1 MKPTCIKYT
10 NTYEYNFHT
19 CGFPRLGGAGYPTI
33 KINYIRMKQ
42 RTIFMILSCIILSS
56 CTATKLLTSNVQP
69 SEVTDIKLLEPY
81 SYISMIKKGNRG
93 ELDDSISA
101 ISKQLNINVIK
112 SFDEQIPITG
122 DIFLTDSAINITL
135 EKEYEELILT
145 ADRNKNITN
154 LRITPALDKILEA
167 NDTRFG
173 LIIISA
179 GFTRIKGNYGKEIL
193 KGAALGILTL
203 GMYYQTPIKAY
214 STIYAMIVD
223 SKEDNVAFYRKS
235 YKQDMEPLDQ
245 AVLTNQY
252 KKIFEGYFWTKK

>member
-1 MKPTCIKYT
+1 MKHKSIC
-10 NTYEYNFHT
+10 
-19 CGFPRLGGAGYPTI
+19 L
-33 KINYIRMKQ
+33 
-42 RTIFMILSCIILSS
+42 ILSCVILSS

-69 SEVTDIKLLEPY
+69 AEVTNLKLLEPY

-93 ELDDSISA
+93 QVDDSISA
-101 ISKQLNINVIK
+101 ISKQLNINVLK
-112 SFDEQIPITG
+112 NFYGQLPITG
-122 DIFLTDSAINITL
+122 DIFLTDSTINKNL
-135 EKEYEELILT
+135 EKEYESLILT

-154 LRITPALDKILEA
+154 LKITPTLDKILEA

-173 LIIISA
+173 LIVISA
-179 GFTRIKGNYGKEIL
+179 GFTRLKGNYGKEIA

-235 YKQDMEPLDQ
+235 FKQDLEPLDQ
-245 AVLTNQY
+245 SVLTNQY
-252 KKIFEGYFWTKK
+252 KKIFEGYFWTTK